1 MAIAIAIVV
10 RKSALRENETS
21 KKSHQIHA
29 CVFCYLSISFASASR
44 TSIAN
49 DVSLTPT
56 TPGEAHRTQA
66 LLPPPAKTKTTKNAK
81 SVGVFF
87 VLIIFLFV
95 ASFLLSRTIGNCFL
109 FRVKNVTPISTVMKC
124 QGLLMFVFFC
134 VECRTNDE
142 NDKNEIKTQVIDDER

>member
-95 ASFLLSRTIGNCFL
+95 ASFSSSSYWKLLFVSCQKCDTNLDNDEMSRSFDVCFL
-109 FRVKNVTPISTVMKC
+109 LRRMS
-124 QGLLMFVFFC
+124 
-134 VECRTNDE
+134 
-142 NDKNEIKTQVIDDER
+142 NE